1 MIDFTNDFKAKKT
14 RNKAEIK
21 DLSYNFSEIKTGN
34 KKNLWKF
41 EK

>member
-1 MIDFTNDFKAKKT
+1 MIDFTNEFKARKT

-21 DLSYNFSEIKTGN
+21 DLNYNFSKIKTGN
-34 KKNLWKF
+34 KKLWKF